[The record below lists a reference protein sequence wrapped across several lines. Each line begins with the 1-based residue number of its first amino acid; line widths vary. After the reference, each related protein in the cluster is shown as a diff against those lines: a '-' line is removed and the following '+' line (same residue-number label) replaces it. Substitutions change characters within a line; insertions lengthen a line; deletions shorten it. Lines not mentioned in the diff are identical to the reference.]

1 MNLLLAS
8 YLHPNIGD
16 YLSGRVL
23 YIDDAA
29 STMRQAPFAQEELNA
44 IRDVADTVVPIT
56 VTETSPAAFRNELD
70 AADCIYVAGG
80 ESFRLLYGLK
90 FTGADQLLVEAVQS
104 GKPYAGSSA
113 GAIIAGPS
121 VEPASVM
128 DDPSVAPQ
136 LTDYS
141 GLNLT
146 EFVVVPHAQG
156 TTGPYPIEVISQT
169 VETYGKEWKLVL
181 LRDGQ
186 ALHVS
191 SRGSMLI

>member
-16 YLSGRVL
+16 YVSGRVL

-29 STMRQAPFAQEELNA
+29 STMRQAPFAQQELNV

-56 VTETSPAAFRNELD
+56 VVETSPAAFRDELD
-70 AADCIYVAGG
+70 AADCVYVAGG

-90 FTGADQLLVEAVQS
+90 STGADQLLVDAVRNR
-104 GKPYAGSSA
+104 KLYAGSSA

-169 VETYGKEWKLVL
+169 VEKYGKDWKLVL

>member
-1 MNLLLAS
+1 MDLLLAS
-8 YLHPNIGD
+8 FLHPNIGD
-16 YLSGRVL
+16 FLSGKVL

-29 STMRQAPFAQEELNA
+29 SEMRQAPFAQEELDS
-44 IRDVADTVVPIT
+44 IRAVSDTTIPIT
-56 VTETSPAAFRNELD
+56 VAETEPSAFRDELD

-80 ESFRLLYGLK
+80 ESFRLLHGLK
-90 FTGADQLLVEAVQS
+90 STGADELLINAVRN
-104 GKPYAGSSA
+104 GKRYAGSSA

-121 VEPASVM
+121 IEPASVM
-128 DDPSVAPQ
+128 DDPSVAEQ

-156 TTGPYPIEVISQT
+156 TTGPYPIEIISQT
-169 VETYGKEWKLVL
+169 VEKYGKEWKLVL

-191 SRGSMLI
+191 TRGAMLI

>member
-1 MNLLLAS
+1 MDLLLAS
-8 YLHPNIGD
+8 FLHPNIGD
-16 YLSGRVL
+16 FLSGRVL

-29 STMRQAPFAQEELNA
+29 SAMRQAPFAKEELNS
-44 IRDVADTVVPIT
+44 IRAVSDTTIPIT
-56 VTETSPAAFRNELD
+56 VAETELSAFRDALD
-70 AADCIYVAGG
+70 AEDCIYVAGG
-80 ESFRLLYGLK
+80 ESFRLLHGLK
-90 FTGADQLLVEAVQS
+90 STGADELLINAVRN
-104 GKPYAGSSA
+104 GKRYAGSSA

-121 VEPASVM
+121 IEPASVM
-128 DDPSVAPQ
+128 DDPSVAEQ

-169 VETYGKEWKLVL
+169 VEKYGKEWKLVL

-191 SRGSMLI
+191 SRGAMLI

>member
-44 IRDVADTVVPIT
+44 IKDVADAVVPIT
-56 VTETSPAAFRNELD
+56 VAETSPAAFRNELD

-80 ESFRLLYGLK
+80 ETFRLLYGLK
-90 FTGADQLLVEAVQS
+90 SIGADRLLVDAARS

-128 DDPSVAPQ
+128 DDPTVAPQ
-136 LTDYS
+136 LTDCS

-146 EFVVVPHAQG
+146 EFVIVPHAQG

-169 VETYGKEWKLVL
+169 VEKYGKDWKLVL

>member
-16 YLSGRVL
+16 YVSGRVL

-44 IRDVADTVVPIT
+44 IKDVADTVVT
-56 VTETSPAAFRNELD
+56 VTVAETSPADFQAELD
-70 AADCIYVAGG
+70 AADCVYVAGG

-90 FTGADQLLVEAVQS
+90 STGADQLIVEAVRN
-104 GKPYAGSSA
+104 GKFYAGSSA

-169 VETYGKEWKLVL
+169 VEKYGKHWKLVL

>member
-16 YLSGRVL
+16 YVSGRVL

-29 STMRQAPFAQEELNA
+29 STMRQAPFAQQELNA

-56 VTETSPAAFRNELD
+56 IAETSPAAFRNELD

-169 VETYGKEWKLVL
+169 VEKYGKHWNLVL

>member
-16 YLSGRVL
+16 YISGRVL

-29 STMRQAPFAQEELNA
+29 STMRQAPFAQQELNA

-56 VTETSPAAFRNELD
+56 IAETSPAAFRNELD

-169 VETYGKEWKLVL
+169 VEKYGKHWKLVL

>member
-1 MNLLLAS
+1 MDLLLAS

-44 IRDVADTVVPIT
+44 IKEVADAVVTIT
-56 VTETSPAAFRNELD
+56 VAETSPAVFRDELD

-80 ESFRLLYGLK
+80 ETFRLLYGLK
-90 FTGADQLLVEAVQS
+90 SIGADRLLVDAARS

-128 DDPSVAPQ
+128 DDPTVAPQ
-136 LTDYS
+136 LTDCS

-146 EFVVVPHAQG
+146 EFVIVPHAQG

-169 VETYGKEWKLVL
+169 VEKYGKDWKLVL